1 MAFDS
6 RHKPKHPGYFKRF
19 VVKSFTSSSQHTRK
33 NRNQDVNIDSCLT
46 KMAEKM
52 CDSLIRSNDLWDQSL
67 GVYRSRT
74 IFIQF
79 TVYRTTESC
88 NQCKDFQ
95 EIVRGCRLQVI
106 QLSIL
111 CPEYKDLSLDCS
123 VIFVCPGLQQD
134 ICMSMLFVFWLVFS
148 S

>member
-1 MAFDS
+1 MDFDS

-19 VVKSFTSSSQHTRK
+19 VVKSFTSSSHHTRK
-33 NRNQDVNIDSCLT
+33 SRNQDVNIDSCLA

-52 CDSLIRSNDLWDQSL
+52 CNSLIRSNDLWDQSL
-67 GVYRSRT
+67 GVYRSRK

-88 NQCKDFQ
+88 NQWKDFP

-106 QLSIL
+106 QFSIL
-111 CPEYKDLSLDCS
+111 CSECKDLSMDCQ
-123 VIFVCPGLQQD
+123 GD
-134 ICMSMLFVFWLVFS
+134 ICMSKLFAFLCLF
-148 S
+148 

>member
-1 MAFDS
+1 MDFDS

-19 VVKSFTSSSQHTRK
+19 VVKSFTSTSHHTRK
-33 NRNQDVNIDSCLT
+33 SRNQDVNIDSCLA

-52 CDSLIRSNDLWDQSL
+52 CNSLIRSNDLWDQSL
-67 GVYRSRT
+67 GVYRSRK

-88 NQCKDFQ
+88 NQWKDFP

-106 QLSIL
+106 QFSIL
-111 CPEYKDLSLDCS
+111 CSECKDLSMDCQ
-123 VIFVCPGLQQD
+123 GD
-134 ICMSMLFVFWLVFS
+134 ICMSKLFAFLCLF
-148 S
+148 

>member
-1 MAFDS
+1 MDFDS

-19 VVKSFTSSSQHTRK
+19 VVKSFTSTYHHTRK
-33 NRNQDVNIDSCLT
+33 SRNQDVNIDSCLA

-67 GVYRSRT
+67 GVYKSRK

-88 NQCKDFQ
+88 NQCKDFP

-106 QLSIL
+106 QFSIL
-111 CPEYKDLSLDCS
+111 CSECKDLSMDCQ
-123 VIFVCPGLQQD
+123 GD
-134 ICMSMLFVFWLVFS
+134 ICMSKLFAFLFLF
-148 S
+148 